1 MVPSSACLSTDDRSM
16 AAMTVFDRDTFGT
29 ESQLN
34 ARLYTTGSLVMLKS
48 KVLLSELQHAFYEI
62 QKIQ

>member
-1 MVPSSACLSTDDRSM
+1 MVPSSVCLSTDVRSI
-16 AAMTVFDRDTFGT
+16 AAMTVFVRDMFGS

-34 ARLYTTGSLVMLKS
+34 ARLYTTGSLAMLKS

-62 QKIQ
+62 